1 MTAKAEGL
9 SPALTGKF
17 SLNDARNGRRENN
30 FGATITTVQSAAC
43 NSVVLAPQELL
54 RPAGLSLTG
63 EGRLTEQPKMWVH
76 LFKNPHNFFQNQHFK
91 NDDSIHELLLKSEL
105 KSMRLSSILTRTKMS
120 KFAIL
125 NQNGSSISTPSVS
138 SR

>member
-1 MTAKAEGL
+1 MCYA
-9 SPALTGKF
+9 SPDGRF
-17 SLNDARNGRRENN
+17 SLNDTKYGRREK
-30 FGATITTVQSAAC
+30 AAEQRLQRC
-43 NSVVLAPQELL
+43 RAPLVNSVVLMTEKYPHHKYIRRSARLW
-54 RPAGLSLTG
+54 
-63 EGRLTEQPKMWVH
+63 RLTEQPKMWAH

>member
-43 NSVVLAPQELL
+43 NSVVLAAASDRHKTPPCGAIPYW
-54 RPAGLSLTG
+54 RRTADGA
-63 EGRLTEQPKMWVH
+63 TENVGTFIQ
-76 LFKNPHNFFQNQHFK
+76 
-91 NDDSIHELLLKSEL
+91 KS
-105 KSMRLSSILTRTKMS
+105 
-120 KFAIL
+120 A
-125 NQNGSSISTPSVS
+125 
-138 SR
+138 

>member
-1 MTAKAEGL
+1 MVKTFVPRVSKRERQTLDLADRL
-9 SPALTGKF
+9 
-17 SLNDARNGRRENN
+17 NGRDIFR
-30 FGATITTVQSAAC
+30 QSD
-43 NSVVLAPQELL
+43 EKLL
-54 RPAGLSLTG
+54 RGA
-63 EGRLTEQPKMWVH
+63 RLDEIKMADINVKEQVRTK
-76 LFKNPHNFFQNQHFK
+76 F

>member
-1 MTAKAEGL
+1 
-9 SPALTGKF
+9 
-17 SLNDARNGRRENN
+17 
-30 FGATITTVQSAAC
+30 
-43 NSVVLAPQELL
+43 
-54 RPAGLSLTG
+54 
-63 EGRLTEQPKMWVH
+63 MWVH

>member
-1 MTAKAEGL
+1 
-9 SPALTGKF
+9 
-17 SLNDARNGRRENN
+17 
-30 FGATITTVQSAAC
+30 
-43 NSVVLAPQELL
+43 
-54 RPAGLSLTG
+54 
-63 EGRLTEQPKMWVH
+63 MWTH
-76 LFKNPHNFFQNQHFK
+76 LFKKKRITFFQNQHFK
-91 NDDSIHELLLKSEL
+91 NDDSTHELSLKSEL

>member
-1 MTAKAEGL
+1 MLMGLCEAKTADGAAEKCGH
-9 SPALTGKF
+9 SNAKIY
-17 SLNDARNGRRENN
+17 
-30 FGATITTVQSAAC
+30 IT
-43 NSVVLAPQELL
+43 
-54 RPAGLSLTG
+54 
-63 EGRLTEQPKMWVH
+63 
-76 LFKNPHNFFQNQHFK
+76 FFENQHFR
-91 NDDSIHELLLKSEL
+91 NDDSAHELSLKSEL

>member
-43 NSVVLAPQELL
+43 NSVVLAAASDHKNYSALWGYPLL
-54 RPAGLSLTG
+54 EKDG
-63 EGRLTEQPKMWVH
+63 
-76 LFKNPHNFFQNQHFK
+76 
-91 NDDSIHELLLKSEL
+91 
-105 KSMRLSSILTRTKMS
+105 
-120 KFAIL
+120 
-125 NQNGSSISTPSVS
+125 
-138 SR
+138 